1 MKHFFVE
8 GEIECLTGLH
18 IGMGGGSIEI
28 GGIDDPIVRNP
39 LTDFPYVPG
48 SSLKGK
54 MRSLLEKEKEPDL
67 EKFVRSKLQE
77 KLQAESDN
85 DKKTQLQKELKKERL
100 AFNREHEKIG
110 RHECDTSEWAKDC
123 PVCRLFGSTGKT
135 GNDKNYPARLLVRDG
150 GLTVENSIIKDGMK
164 VTEAKMEHTL
174 DRVTSAAVPRTI
186 ERVPATVKFNLN
198 LVYRVDEKYQKEDLK
213 NILFCL
219 KLVEKDGLGG
229 NISRGYGQ
237 VKFSIKRFQ
246 LEGEEGWL
254 PEDGTKRYSY
264 AECENKINE
273 NIK

>member
-28 GGIDDPIVRNP
+28 GGIDNPIVRNP
-39 LTDFPYVPG
+39 LTDFPYIPG

-54 MRSLLEKEKEPDL
+54 MRSLLEKEK
-67 EKFVRSKLQE
+67 KL
-77 KLQAESDN
+77 N
-85 DKKTQLQKELKKERL
+85 
-100 AFNREHEKIG
+100 FNRTHEKVS
-110 RHECDTSEWAKDC
+110 RHECDDYAQAKDC

-150 GLTVENSIIKDGMK
+150 GLTDEDSIIKDGMK
-164 VTEAKMEHTL
+164 VTEAKMENTL

-198 LVYRVDEKYQKEDLK
+198 LVCRVDEKYQKEDLQ

-237 VKFSIKRFQ
+237 VKFYIKRFQ
-246 LEGEEGWL
+246 MEDEEGWL
-254 PEDGTKRYSY
+254 PEEGTKRYSY
-264 AECENKINE
+264 DECEKKI
-273 NIK
+273 K